1 MSRLTS
7 MSPEAIRTV
16 FSPDADSDL
25 YMLLT
30 IYDENNQPTIR
41 LSDGFTQRLSET
53 EAQVIYGV
61 KSRGQDYMFIPMN
74 ITLPTEESAQAPRCS
89 ITLED
94 VTRYVT
100 PIIRAID
107 YSPKVLL
114 ELILSKTPDIV
125 EASFGGFYITSVT
138 YNANTVQFEIN
149 MIDYNR
155 EPFPQYRFSPAY
167 FPGMF

>member
-53 EAQVIYGV
+53 ATEVVYGV
-61 KSRGQDYMFIPMN
+61 KSRGYDYIFIPMN
-74 ITLPTEESAQAPRCS
+74 ITLPTEESAQTPRCS

-100 PIIRAID
+100 PIIRSIN

-114 ELILSKTPDIV
+114 ELILAKTPDTV
-125 EASFGGFYITSVT
+125 EASFSGFYVTSVT
-138 YNANTVQFEIN
+138 YNANTVQFELN